1 MNNQANPTVATS
13 GRTRRTVLSVAIAVI
28 ATIPI
33 AAESSAASDDATSA
47 DTTDQSTVPTT
58 GPLRG
63 DSRHHR
69 SHGQPTNTIDT
80 TIAGDARL
88 TFTLPDGWENNGWYV
103 PRRTPSPTLRR
114 GPLPGGQHLLRS
126 LPMGGG

>member
-13 GRTRRTVLSVAIAVI
+13 GRSRRTVLTVAIAVI

-33 AAESSAASDDATSA
+33 AAESAGASDDATSA
-47 DTTDQSTVPTT
+47 DTTTESTVPTT
-58 GPLRG
+58 GPLEETADTIEG
-63 DSRHHR
+63 HHHR
-69 SHGQPTNTIDT
+69 TQR

-103 PRRTPSPTLRR
+103 ATSNTEPAPATPAPA
-114 GPLPGGQHLLRS
+114 
-126 LPMGGG
+126 